1 MGYSTDFWDEF
12 TIDKPLDDETYALL
26 EGLSQTRRMS
36 RDIVKLGKRVYEIE
50 NPTPEDIA
58 NWEKEFGCEGEFWVG
73 DQDKTEDVINDN
85 QPPATQPGLWCQWEI
100 LEDRQTIIWDGGEKF
115 YEYIA
120 WIEYIID
127 RILKPRGYTVNGE
140 VTWQGEE
147 STDAGIISITNNHV
161 EVKGRVSFYLNDKD
175 AARVNK
181 LVKDYLENSL
191 KEILDEKIDKEV

>member
-73 DQDKTEDVINDN
+73 DTEQRGDRTEDVINGN

-120 WIEYIID
+120 WIEYIIC
-127 RILKPRGYTVNGE
+127 LLYTSPSPR
-140 VTWQGEE
+140 
-147 STDAGIISITNNHV
+147 D
-161 EVKGRVSFYLNDKD
+161 
-175 AARVNK
+175 
-181 LVKDYLENSL
+181 
-191 KEILDEKIDKEV
+191 